1 VHTVATTPHP
11 PDDVAAA
18 CDGGGGAEAGGAAP
32 QGGDAVDCTSGPRGG
47 ARTMPHHSLGR
58 CLIELRA
65 ELGQLRGR
73 GDDSG
78 RSRRGCLACDSTA
91 SGVGVGARCATRQRA
106 GEVEDEGVDG
116 VAVDEGFRQGMD
128 TGVRI

>member
-1 VHTVATTPHP
+1 
-11 PDDVAAA
+11 VAAA

-47 ARTMPHHSLGR
+47 AQTMPHHSLGR

-78 RSRRGCLACDSTA
+78 RSRRGCLACDSTS